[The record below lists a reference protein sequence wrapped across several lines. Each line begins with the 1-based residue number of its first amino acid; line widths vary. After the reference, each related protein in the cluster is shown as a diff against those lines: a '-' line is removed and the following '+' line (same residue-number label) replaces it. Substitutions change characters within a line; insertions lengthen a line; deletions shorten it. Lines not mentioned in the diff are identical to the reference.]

1 MTDPL
6 FHILV
11 VDDDDRIRTLL
22 ERFLARESYRISTAK
37 NVADARAQIV
47 RIAFDLIIADIMMP
61 DDSGLELLKWI
72 RQRGQIPVLMLSALA
87 QPNDRISG
95 LALGADDYL
104 PKPFEPE
111 ELLLRIGAIL
121 RRVQQNPQPNDKKRL
136 RIGPTIFDPNAR
148 KLIHDDHEQIVSEN
162 EARLIAALAAAYG
175 DAVSRER
182 LAELSGTLE
191 RSVDVAITRLRRKIE
206 PDPDNPQFLQAVRG
220 IGYRLMVEHL
230 P

>member
-1 MTDPL
+1 MSDPL

-22 ERFLARESYRISTAK
+22 ERFLARESYRVNSAR
-37 NVADARAQIV
+37 NVTDARIQIE
-47 RIAFDLIIADIMMP
+47 RIAFDLIIADIMLP
-61 DDSGLELLKWI
+61 GDSGLELLKWI

-87 QPNDRISG
+87 QPSDRISG

-121 RRVQQNPQPNDKKRL
+121 RRVQQNPQLGNVKRL
-136 RIGPTIFDPNAR
+136 RIGATIFDPNAR
-148 KLIHDDHEQIVSEN
+148 KLIHDDHEQVLTEN
-162 EARLIAALAAAYG
+162 EARLISALASAYG

-182 LAELSGTLE
+182 LAELSGSQE

-220 IGYRLMVEHL
+220 IGYRLLVEHL